1 MYVLIGNS
9 GRRKAMSQR
18 DFWNGFGAGAAV
30 GVIAGVGSALTWRAV
45 RGRSIAS
52 EVMRVEK
59 TVQIGRPLDDVFHAW
74 SDLASLPRYI
84 PMIRSVRPF
93 GRRSHWMADIKGK
106 RFEWDAEL
114 VQDMDNQALGWRS
127 LSGPKHTGRISFA
140 PLGNDT
146 LVHVQMNYVPPM
158 GSMGRAVLETFEHVD
173 QYIEQALRDFK
184 AALEG
189 KGQENAQPRRA
200 TGTEGARPVEAGVST
215 PPPSAG
221 TAQTSRY
228 GNQEQT
234 IEYTRPPD
242 AKS

>member
-1 MYVLIGNS
+1 
-9 GRRKAMSQR
+9 MSQR

-30 GVIAGVGSALTWRAV
+30 GVVAGIGSALTWRALRTQTQAPDV
-45 RGRSIAS
+45 LRI
-52 EVMRVEK
+52 EK
-59 TVQIGRPLDDVFHAW
+59 TVQIGRPLPEVFQAW

-93 GRRSHWMADIKGK
+93 GRRSHWLLNIDGK
-106 RFEWDAEL
+106 TFEWDAEL
-114 VQDMDNQALGWRS
+114 VQDVGNQALGWRS

-146 LVHVQMNYVPPM
+146 LVHVQMNYAPP
-158 GSMGRAVLETFEHVD
+158 GGAMGRAILEASDQVHKHV
-173 QYIEQALRDFK
+173 EQALRDFK
-184 AALEG
+184 ASLEG
-189 KGQENAQPRRA
+189 KGQENAQQRRA
-200 TGTEGARPVEAGVST
+200 TGTDNGRPVEAGVST

-221 TAQTSRY
+221 AQTSRY

-234 IEYTRPPD
+234 TIEYTRPPE